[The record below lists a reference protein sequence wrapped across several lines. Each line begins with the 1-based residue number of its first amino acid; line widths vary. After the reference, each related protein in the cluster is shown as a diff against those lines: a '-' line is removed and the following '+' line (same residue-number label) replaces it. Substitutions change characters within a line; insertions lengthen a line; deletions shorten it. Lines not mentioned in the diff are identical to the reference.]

1 LFNNIIESIIAVPYG
16 TLEKTYD
23 QYYSIDVTINGKV
36 FKIICDGT
44 THNLHVFLKDPTLN
58 IADEIANINKSNSK
72 CLFTVNASSSNKVL
86 DLYDFF
92 EKYFGNSKIGDTLF
106 FSNISLKTTQLG
118 KDKWEHEYNVFT
130 SEVFT
135 RTFTT

>member
-44 THNLHVFLKDPTLN
+44 THNLHVFLKEPTLN

-72 CLFTVNASSSNKVL
+72 CLCTINAASSNKAH
-86 DLYDFF
+86 DLYSFF
-92 EKYFGNSKIGDTLF
+92 ENYFGNSKIGDTLF
-106 FSNISLKTTQLG
+106 FDNISLKTTQLG
-118 KDKWEHEYNVFT
+118 KDK
-130 SEVFT
+130 
-135 RTFTT
+135 